1 MTLKTLIVS
10 STLALTSLASAQYY
24 GGGNAYGVNVGFGG
38 SYNRTNI
45 SGPNGGSTTITNTS
59 LGGGIG
65 VGVAGGGY
73 YGGAPVYGGGYG
85 GGYYGGGYAPSIL
98 PYGGC
103 APAYVPYSPFTN
115 TWGNPC
121 YPPAVVVAPVVYGGG
136 CGQAWVR

>member
-1 MTLKTLIVS
+1 MTLKTRIVS
-10 STLALTSLASAQYY
+10 STLALASAASAQWS
-24 GGGNAYGVNVGFGG
+24 GYGVNAGFGG
-38 SYNRTNI
+38 SYNRTSI

-98 PYGGC
+98 PYG
-103 APAYVPYSPFTN
+103 
-115 TWGNPC
+115 
-121 YPPAVVVAPVVYGGG
+121 
-136 CGQAWVR
+136 

>member
-10 STLALTSLASAQYY
+10 STLALASAASAQWS
-24 GGGNAYGVNVGFGG
+24 GYGVNAGFGG
-38 SYNRTNI
+38 SYNRTSI

-65 VGVAGGGY
+65 VGFGGGGY
-73 YGGAPVYGGGYG
+73 YGGGYGG